1 MGLLDNVMGKLG
13 GKKGGDGGADSEGG
27 SANLQALTKMLS
39 ANGGVQGLMSK
50 MSGSGLGQQV
60 QSWVGTGENKP
71 VSGAQVSQALDT
83 DSLNKMA
90 RETGSTPEKVSD
102 DVAKVL
108 PEVVDKATPD
118 GQVPKQGDDPL
129 SKGVDA
135 IKGMFAH
142 K

>member
-1 MGLLDNVMGKLG
+1 MGLLDDVKGKLG
-13 GKKGGDGGADSEGG
+13 GQQGQSGDSGQAGDSG
-27 SANLQALTKMLS
+27 LQSLTKLLS